1 MMEARLAGYFVK
13 RLRRRAAYDAVHDAV
28 ASGILRVS
36 AGGVADFRGAGACSF
51 SVGPMVA
58 GKSVEEALRM
68 IRRSS
73 ASGRARRGDDHDD
86 FFRTTSVKLSANNRG
101 GTLQEGAEGS
111 PNHKAPWLVDA
122 VRASAMPLRASDVAT
137 LLLIS
142 RAACKIGQTVGDIV
156 AALATPSPL
165 VSISAKVD
173 GFEEAFLDLL
183 AGGAVVPGRVAIC
196 EGGELSRKG
205 SMRFSRAKDP
215 RWHAVAFKASELDDD
230 DSDWRERQL
239 AFAAESGYL
248 VVGIA
253 ERGRIIP
260 EVLGRAASLHLD
272 CGPLTPGIVRK
283 TMIAVLGACHDGEL
297 VAEHIAALSLSDL
310 ALTIRAGQLPVR
322 AFELLGDI
330 GRRRYLAAQEMRSA
344 GSSGRSAA
352 GGAKRK
358 PSRGPASGAE
368 VIQPTLPSGSMSDR
382 FVPRIESLA
391 GYGEAAAWALSLR
404 EDLDLW
410 RGGKLQWG
418 EMSTRILLSGPPG
431 TGKTLFARALCNS
444 LQVPMIASSVA
455 AWLEPGYLGEVLRRM
470 VGTFAEAEAAKP
482 CILFVDELDG
492 IGSRE
497 RRGEWDQ
504 YWSSVVN
511 RGLELLDG
519 AARSSGVIVVAAS
532 NLPQMI
538 DPALLRSG
546 RLETHIVIPPPDI
559 DALAEILRHHLG
571 ADLEAIV
578 ASAEA

>member
-1 MMEARLAGYFVK
+1 M
-13 RLRRRAAYDAVHDAV
+13 
-28 ASGILRVS
+28 
-36 AGGVADFRGAGACSF
+36 
-51 SVGPMVA
+51 
-58 GKSVEEALRM
+58 
-68 IRRSS
+68 
-73 ASGRARRGDDHDD
+73 
-86 FFRTTSVKLSANNRG
+86 
-101 GTLQEGAEGS
+101 
-111 PNHKAPWLVDA
+111 
-122 VRASAMPLRASDVAT
+122 
-137 LLLIS
+137 
-142 RAACKIGQTVGDIV
+142 
-156 AALATPSPL
+156 
-165 VSISAKVD
+165 
-173 GFEEAFLDLL
+173 
-183 AGGAVVPGRVAIC
+183 
-196 EGGELSRKG
+196 
-205 SMRFSRAKDP
+205 
-215 RWHAVAFKASELDDD
+215 
-230 DSDWRERQL
+230 
-239 AFAAESGYL
+239 
-248 VVGIA
+248 
-253 ERGRIIP
+253 
-260 EVLGRAASLHLD
+260 
-272 CGPLTPGIVRK
+272 
-283 TMIAVLGACHDGEL
+283 
-297 VAEHIAALSLSDL
+297 
-310 ALTIRAGQLPVR
+310 
-322 AFELLGDI
+322 GDI